1 MSYNEKFA
9 SLLSRLSTVMG
20 NIGEHMRSK
29 AYKKAEETI
38 LGMTTEI
45 RSINDLDNKPG
56 IGPTIKKKL
65 QEYLE
70 TGKISALEKSENK
83 PEVLFTNIY
92 GIGPKKASEIVK
104 KGITTIAELKANKDE
119 VLNAVQKTGLQ
130 YYDDILKRI
139 PRAEIDLYDKTFKTL
154 LKSQSKT
161 QTKKTNYEIVGSYR
175 RGQESSG
182 DIDVIISSESPK
194 AFDDFLDVLIE
205 KKIIVEVLSR
215 GKNKCLVIAKIPK
228 STVYRRVDFLYA
240 TPSEFPFS
248 ILYFTGSKGFNV
260 VMRGHALKMGY
271 SMNEHGFTPAV
282 DRQFKDERDIFDFL
296 GLQYKS
302 PQERVDGRAV
312 ILLSKGSQMGQ
323 EEEKKNT
330 SRKKKEKVAQ
340 KPSKKK
346 MSLLGVPIKVPIKVP
361 DESSFDSNEILS
373 KVLTPDESVITTIKA
388 TRKKREPIEK
398 KPKNKTEKQ
407 IKTKIDEIK
416 EMVQQENQQIEKI
429 KTKIDEIK
437 EMAQNPKKEKPQ
449 IETKLKAIKEIK
461 VSSHTLTQMELI
473 TKFKEQGISVLDP
486 LSENVLN
493 KIIDEANEAYYNEN
507 PILTDNEFDIIK
519 EYTEKKFP
527 KATAL
532 CKVGAP
538 VRGAKVVLPFEMAS
552 MDKIKPD
559 SGALDAWTAKYK
571 GPYVLSCKL
580 DGVSGL
586 YIHSKSSKTTKKEHK
601 LYTRGNGCIGQDIS
615 HLIPILNLPDIPEGM
630 AVRGEFVLSKRV
642 FADKYSSE
650 FANARNLVSGIIN
663 RKTADEK
670 AKDLHFVTYE
680 VIEPKLKP
688 SEQLK
693 ALNAAGFRVVQNK
706 SVKSL
711 TNKFLSDLLVDWRS
725 TYDYDID
732 GVIVTDDAI
741 HPRVSGNPEHA
752 FAFKMVLSDQLA
764 EAKVVDVLWEASK
777 DGYLK
782 PRVRIEPIQLGGVK
796 IEYATGFNGKFIE
809 ENNIGIGA
817 IIQMVRSGD
826 VIPYIKSVTT
836 PAEKA
841 KMPLVPY
848 IWNKSHVD
856 VLLEKPA
863 EDEGVQEKNITA
875 FFTTIEVDGLG
886 KGNVHKIYK
895 SGKTT
900 VAEIIKMTAADF
912 EKIDGFKKKTADK
925 LAEGIQAKIQQASL
939 IDIMVASGKLGRGLG
954 ERKLKPILTAFPDIL
969 TDPAPTKE
977 KEAKL
982 KTIPGIGPEN
992 ATAFSKNIPDFLDFL
1007 KECGLED
1014 KLSQQSSKEGT
1025 KDTKETKNQIIE
1037 GPFTGKKI
1045 VMTKVRDKDIISFVT
1060 NQGGS
1065 LEDTM
1070 KKDIFT
1076 LIVKTKEDS
1085 SNKTEYARANNIP
1098 IMTVEEFKAEYMK

>member
-1 MSYNEKFA
+1 MAYNQEFA
-9 SLLSRLSTVMG
+9 NLLSRLSIVMA

-38 LGMTTEI
+38 LGITTEI
-45 RSINDLDNKPG
+45 RNIKDLDDKPG
-56 IGPTIKKKL
+56 IGPTIKQKL

-70 TGKISALEKSENK
+70 TGKISALEKAENK
-83 PEVLFTNIY
+83 PEVLFTNVY

-104 KGITTIAELKANKDE
+104 KGITTIAELKARKDE
-119 VLNAVQKTGLQ
+119 VLNSVQQTGLE

-139 PRAEIDLYDKTFKTL
+139 PRSEIDIYDKTFKAL

-161 QTKKTNYEIVGSYR
+161 QSGKTNYEIVGSYR

-182 DIDVIISSESPK
+182 DIDVIISSESPN
-194 AFDDFLDVLIE
+194 AFEDFLDGLLE

-228 STVYRRVDFLYA
+228 SAVYRRVDFLYA

-271 SMNEHGFTPAV
+271 SMNEHGFTPAI
-282 DRQFKDERDIFDFL
+282 DRLLKDERDIFEFL

-312 ILLSKGSQMGQ
+312 ILLSKHYQMGQ
-323 EEEKKNT
+323 EVPVEEKKKT
-330 SRKKKEKVAQ
+330 SRKKKEKVVQ
-340 KPSKKK
+340 NQSKKK
-346 MSLLGVPIKVPIKVP
+346 MPSFVAPTVVP

-373 KVLTPDESVITTIKA
+373 KVLTPEESVKTTIK
-388 TRKKREPIEK
+388 TTKKKREPIERVQ
-398 KPKNKTEKQ
+398 KNKSQKQRKDPIKIKIEEIKEMTQQTEKV
-407 IKTKIDEIK
+407 KTKIEEIK
-416 EMVQQENQQIEKI
+416 EMVQ
-429 KTKIDEIK
+429 K
-437 EMAQNPKKEKPQ
+437 ETPA
-449 IETKLKAIKEIK
+449 KLKAIKEIK
-461 VSSHTLTQMELI
+461 VSSHKSTQMELI
-473 TKFKEQGISVLDP
+473 NKFKEQGIQVLDP
-486 LSENVLN
+486 LSEKDLN
-493 KIIDEANEAYYNEN
+493 EIIDESNSAYYNDN
-507 PILTDNEFDIIK
+507 PVLTDNEFDIIK
-519 EYTEKKFP
+519 EYTEQKFP
-527 KATAL
+527 KAAAL

-538 VRGAKVVLPFEMAS
+538 IRGSKVTLPYEMAS

-559 SGALDAWTAKYK
+559 SGALDAWTVKYK

-586 YIHSKSSKTTKKEHK
+586 YIHSKTGPKSKEHK
-601 LYTRGNGCIGQDIS
+601 LYTRGNGCVGQDIS
-615 HLIPILNLPDIPEGM
+615 HLINVLNLPDIPEGM
-630 AVRGEFVLSKRV
+630 AVRGEFVLSKRI
-642 FADKYSSE
+642 FADKYSAD

-688 SEQLK
+688 SAQLK
-693 ALNAAGFRVVQNK
+693 ALLDAGFRVVQNK
-706 SVKSL
+706 SVKAL
-711 TNKFLSDLLVDWRS
+711 TNKSLSDLLVDWRS

-741 HPRVSGNPEHA
+741 HHRVSGNPEHA

-817 IIQMVRSGD
+817 VIQMVRSGD

-836 PAEKA
+836 AAEKP

-856 VLLEKPA
+856 VLLEKPS

-875 FFTTIEVDGLG
+875 FFTTLDVDGLG

-900 VAEIIKMTAADF
+900 VAEIIKMTAANF

-925 LAEGIQAKIQQASL
+925 LAEGIKNKIQEASL

-969 TDPAPTKE
+969 TDSAPTTE

-992 ATAFSKNIPDFLDFL
+992 AMAFSKNIPEFLAFL

-1014 KLSQQSSKEGT
+1014 KLSQSQEGVNEGVNEGANEGP
-1025 KDTKETKNQIIE
+1025 KIE
-1037 GPFTGKKI
+1037 GPLSGKKI
-1045 VMTKVRDKDIISFVT
+1045 VMTKVRDKEIISFVT
-1060 NQGGS
+1060 NQGGF

-1076 LIVKTKEDS
+1076 LIVKSKEDS
-1085 SNKTEYARANNIP
+1085 SNKTEYAKANNIP

>member
-1 MSYNEKFA
+1 MSYNQEFA
-9 SLLSRLSTVMG
+9 NLLSRLSVVMA

-45 RSINDLDNKPG
+45 RNIKDLDDKPG
-56 IGPTIKKKL
+56 IGPTIKQKL

-70 TGKISALEKSENK
+70 TGKISALEKAENK
-83 PEVLFTNIY
+83 PEVLFTNVY

-104 KGITTIAELKANKDE
+104 KGITTIAELAARKDE
-119 VLNAVQKTGLQ
+119 VLNAVQKTGLE

-139 PRAEIDLYDKTFKTL
+139 PRSEIVLYDKEFKTA
-154 LKSQSKT
+154 LKSQSG
-161 QTKKTNYEIVGSYR
+161 KTNYEIVGSYR

-182 DIDVIISSESPK
+182 DIDVIISSESTK
-194 AFDDFLDVLIE
+194 TFEDFLDVLIK

-228 STVYRRVDFLYA
+228 SAVYRRVDFLYA

-271 SMNEHGFTPAV
+271 SMNEHGFTPAI
-282 DRQFKDERDIFDFL
+282 DRSFNDEHDIFDFL
-296 GLQYKS
+296 GLQYKT
-302 PQERVDGRAV
+302 PKERVDGRAV
-312 ILLSKGSQMGQ
+312 ILLSKDSHQ
-323 EEEKKNT
+323 EEVPIEEKKKS
-330 SRKKKEKVAQ
+330 SRKRKEKVVQ
-340 KPSKKK
+340 KQSKKK
-346 MSLLGVPIKVPIKVP
+346 MPPLMVPQDK
-361 DESSFDSNEILS
+361 SAFDSNEILS
-373 KVLTPDESVITTIKA
+373 KVLTPEEALTKSTK
-388 TRKKREPIEK
+388 KKREPVEK
-398 KPKNKTEKQ
+398 EPKNKSQKQ
-407 IKTKIDEIK
+407 RKEPVKTKIEEIKEMAQQTEKAKIKIEEIK
-416 EMVQQENQQIEKI
+416 EMVQKETMVEK
-429 KTKIDEIK
+429 
-437 EMAQNPKKEKPQ
+437 KKEKNDNPA
-449 IETKLKAIKEIK
+449 KLKDIKEIK
-461 VSSHTLTQMELI
+461 VNHHQSIHMELI
-473 TKFKEQGISVLDP
+473 VKFKEQGIPVLEP
-486 LSENVLN
+486 LTEKDLN
-493 KIIDEANEAYYNEN
+493 EIIDEANDAYYNEN
-507 PILTDNEFDIIK
+507 PVLTDNEFDIIK

-527 KATAL
+527 KAAAL

-538 VRGAKVVLPFEMAS
+538 IRGSKVTLPFEMAS

-559 SGALDAWTAKYK
+559 SGALDAWTVKYK

-586 YIHSKSSKTTKKEHK
+586 YICSKSNKTSEKQHR
-601 LYTRGNGCIGQDIS
+601 LYTRGNGCVGQDIS

-630 AVRGEFVLSKRV
+630 AVRGEFVLSKRI
-642 FADKYSSE
+642 FADKYSKE

-688 SEQLK
+688 TTQLK
-693 ALNAAGFRVVQNK
+693 TLLNAGFRVVQNK
-706 SVKSL
+706 VVEAL

-725 TYDYDID
+725 AYDYDID

-817 IIQMVRSGD
+817 VIQMVRSGD

-836 PAEKA
+836 AAEKP

-856 VLLEKPA
+856 VLLEKPE

-875 FFTTIEVDGLG
+875 FFTRLEVDGLG

-900 VAEIIKMTAADF
+900 VSEIIKMTAADF

-925 LAEGIQAKIQQASL
+925 LAEGIKHKIQEASL
-939 IDIMVASGKLGRGLG
+939 IDIMIASGKLGRGLA

-969 TDPAPTKE
+969 TDPAPSTE

-992 ATAFSKNIPDFLDFL
+992 AVAFSKNIPEFLAFL

-1014 KLSQQSSKEGT
+1014 KLAQKGEGT
-1025 KDTKETKNQIIE
+1025 KEGAKEEPTEPKIE

-1060 NQGGS
+1060 NQGGF

-1070 KKDIFT
+1070 KKDIFA
-1076 LIVKTKEDS
+1076 LIVKSKEDS
-1085 SNKTEYARANNIP
+1085 SNKTEYAKANNIP
-1098 IMTVEEFKAEYMK
+1098 IMTVEEFKREYME

>member
-1 MSYNEKFA
+1 MTYNEKFA

-20 NIGEHMRSK
+20 NIGENMRAK

-45 RSINDLDNKPG
+45 RSINDLNNKPG

-70 TGKISALEKSENK
+70 TGKISALEKAENK
-83 PEVLFTNIY
+83 PEVLFTNVY

-154 LKSQSKT
+154 LKSKT

-282 DRQFKDERDIFDFL
+282 DRPIKDERDIFDFL
-296 GLQYKS
+296 GLQYKT

-312 ILLSKGSQMGQ
+312 IILSIGSQMGQ

-346 MSLLGVPIKVPIKVP
+346 MPLLGVPIRVPIRVI

-407 IKTKIDEIK
+407 TKTKIDEIK
-416 EMVQQENQQIEKI
+416 EIVQQENQQIEKI

-437 EMAQNPKKEKPQ
+437 EMAQKENPKENPKKEKPA
-449 IETKLKAIKEIK
+449 KLKAIKEIK
-461 VSSHTLTQMELI
+461 VSSHTSTQMELI
-473 TKFKEQGISVLDP
+473 TKFKEQGIPILEP

-493 KIIDEANEAYYNEN
+493 EIIDEANEAYYNEN
-507 PILTDNEFDIIK
+507 PVLTDNEFDIIK

-559 SGALDAWTAKYK
+559 SGALDTWTAKYK

-586 YIHSKSSKTTKKEHK
+586 YIHSKSSKTHK

-615 HLIPILNLPDIPEGM
+615 HLIPIINLPDIPEGM

-688 SEQLK
+688 SAQLK
-693 ALNAAGFRVVQNK
+693 ALDDAGFRVVQNK

-925 LAEGIQAKIQQASL
+925 LAEGIQARIQEASL

-969 TDPAPTKE
+969 TDPASISE

-992 ATAFSKNIPDFLDFL
+992 ATTFSKNIPDFLDFL

-1014 KLSQQSSKEGT
+1014 KQQSSKEVL
-1025 KDTKETKNQIIE
+1025 KDTKETKNPIVE

-1085 SNKTEYARANNIP
+1085 SNKTEYAKANNIP
-1098 IMTVEEFKAEYMK
+1098 IMTVEEFKSAYMK

>member
-1 MSYNEKFA
+1 
-9 SLLSRLSTVMG
+9 
-20 NIGEHMRSK
+20 
-29 AYKKAEETI
+29 
-38 LGMTTEI
+38 
-45 RSINDLDNKPG
+45 
-56 IGPTIKKKL
+56 
-65 QEYLE
+65 
-70 TGKISALEKSENK
+70 
-83 PEVLFTNIY
+83 
-92 GIGPKKASEIVK
+92 
-104 KGITTIAELKANKDE
+104 
-119 VLNAVQKTGLQ
+119 
-130 YYDDILKRI
+130 
-139 PRAEIDLYDKTFKTL
+139 
-154 LKSQSKT
+154 
-161 QTKKTNYEIVGSYR
+161 
-175 RGQESSG
+175 
-182 DIDVIISSESPK
+182 
-194 AFDDFLDVLIE
+194 
-205 KKIIVEVLSR
+205 
-215 GKNKCLVIAKIPK
+215 
-228 STVYRRVDFLYA
+228 
-240 TPSEFPFS
+240 
-248 ILYFTGSKGFNV
+248 
-260 VMRGHALKMGY
+260 
-271 SMNEHGFTPAV
+271 
-282 DRQFKDERDIFDFL
+282 
-296 GLQYKS
+296 
-302 PQERVDGRAV
+302 
-312 ILLSKGSQMGQ
+312 
-323 EEEKKNT
+323 
-330 SRKKKEKVAQ
+330 
-340 KPSKKK
+340 
-346 MSLLGVPIKVPIKVP
+346 
-361 DESSFDSNEILS
+361 
-373 KVLTPDESVITTIKA
+373 
-388 TRKKREPIEK
+388 
-398 KPKNKTEKQ
+398 
-407 IKTKIDEIK
+407 
-416 EMVQQENQQIEKI
+416 MVQQENQQIEKI

-449 IETKLKAIKEIK
+449 IETKLNVIKKIKESPHKSI
-461 VSSHTLTQMELI
+461 QMEII

-559 SGALDAWTAKYK
+559 SGALDTWTAKYK

-630 AVRGEFVLSKRV
+630 AVRGEFVLSKRI

-693 ALNAAGFRVVQNK
+693 SLDDAGFRVVQNK

-969 TDPAPTKE
+969 TDPAPSTE

-1014 KLSQQSSKEGT
+1014 KLSQQSSKEGA